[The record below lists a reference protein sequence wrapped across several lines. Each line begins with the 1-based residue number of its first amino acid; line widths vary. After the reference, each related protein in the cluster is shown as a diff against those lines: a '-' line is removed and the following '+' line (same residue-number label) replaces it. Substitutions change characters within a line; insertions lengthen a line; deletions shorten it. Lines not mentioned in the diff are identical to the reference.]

1 MPLQPSIILA
11 GQQPD
16 FLGTIDQANRAAA
29 FETQTTRQNKLAQ
42 LYQQQGAGLLSGDEG
57 AVNALAGLDPQAA
70 MGIQQTHRD
79 NQVQEQEIGRRNMVQ
94 DRDFNLRIQDYKRK
108 VGVEEAAK
116 HAESV
121 RRAVTVASGAQT
133 PEDWDRI
140 ATQFG
145 EPDLVGQFDRK
156 DEILREFMTLAEA
169 LAADAPPAPLS
180 GPGKVQ
186 ADIAAGILPQNTPLD
201 GPPDG
206 AAEQAV
212 ARIMET
218 GVDRATAIKI
228 KDGVYK
234 VLTDPTTRE
243 SVIVDLATQ
252 QIVSGFGTAPE
263 PAGAPAPE
271 VQRTQVAPAD
281 DTALSY
287 GQRFQGAD
295 SSFGL
300 EGFGRGMINKGADIL
315 GADMPYPETSGAQ
328 RDFAVM
334 REDMTS
340 KIQNAYDGRVPAFLL
355 KGIQDLTPQAGSIFE
370 GAGEAQSKLRALG
383 RNLHKELENVKDG
396 QERRLSPADAEAL
409 AKRRQVLE
417 SSLSQVSEALK
428 GFAPAEGQTTVTG
441 TKWRIVDE

>member
-16 FLGTIDQANRAAA
+16 FLGTIDNGNRAAA
-29 FETQTTRQNKLAQ
+29 FETQMTRQNKLAQ
-42 LYQQQGAGLLSGDEG
+42 LYQQQGAGLLAGDQDG
-57 AVNALAGLDPQAA
+57 INALAGLDPQAA
-70 MGIQQTHRD
+70 SDFQQRHRD
-79 NQVQEQEIGRRNMVQ
+79 NQVQEQEIERSNMVQ
-94 DRDFNLRIQDYKRK
+94 DRDFDLRIQDYKRK

-186 ADIAAGILPQNTPLD
+186 ADINSGILPSGTPL
-201 GPPDG
+201 
-206 AAEQAV
+206 EAV
-212 ARIMET
+212 DNSAPEKKIARMLESGEI
-218 GVDRATAIKI
+218 DRATAIKI
-228 KDGVYK
+228 VDGVYD
-234 VLTDPTTRE
+234 VITDPVTRQ
-243 SVIVDLATQ
+243 SVIVDLATK

-263 PAGAPAPE
+263 PAATPAPE
-271 VQRTQVAPAD
+271 VQRGQVAPAD

-417 SSLSQVSEALK
+417 SSLSQVSEALR

-441 TKWRIVDE
+441 TKWRIVE